1 MANAVITLEVYN
13 SGIHFMCD
21 DIDEDDFI
29 PIGDGNKLIELINKV
44 QYETDPNATF
54 ALTEKGKELLN
65 KLENEDMV

>member
-1 MANAVITLEVYN
+1 MANAIITLELYN

-21 DIDEDDFI
+21 DTGEDDFI

-54 ALTEKGKELLN
+54 ALTEKGRKLLES
-65 KLENEDMV
+65 LENSKD

>member
-54 ALTEKGKELLN
+54 ALTEKGKEYL
-65 KLENEDMV
+65 KRLENEDLV